1 MKKIYHLSTC
11 KTCQKVI
18 AQLNNGEGFD
28 LQDIKTEKITPE
40 QLDFMKEKVGSYEA
54 LFSRRA
60 MKYRSMGLNE
70 KELSEDDYRNLI
82 LEEYT
87 FLKRPVVVIDD
98 EVFVGSAKKAV
109 EGAKQKMGV

>member
-1 MKKIYHLSTC
+1 MKKIYHLQNC

-18 AQLNNGEGFD
+18 KELHNGEGFE
-28 LQDIKTEKITPE
+28 LQNIKEDKITPE
-40 QLDFMKEKVGSYEA
+40 QLDFMKDKVGSYEA

-70 KELSEDDYRNLI
+70 KTLNEKDYRDLI

-109 EGAKQKMGV
+109 EAAKAKL